1 MFVLDPDAVSEAH
14 PVAAAIT
21 QPPCSAVAST
31 QQPSWSWLIPKLWP
45 ISWAMVAA
53 APMDSSEW
61 SCGRIRERPHLYDSH
76 YSDNIMWC
84 GLIGMENIQL
94 GF

>member
-1 MFVLDPDAVSEAH
+1 MLKPDAVPEAH

-61 SCGRIRERPHLYDSH
+61 SCGGELEGDL
-76 YSDNIMWC
+76 MW
-84 GLIGMENIQL
+84 LRKH
-94 GF
+94 

>member
-1 MFVLDPDAVSEAH
+1 MSRFVLKPDAVPEAH

-31 QQPSWSWLIPKLWP
+31 QQPSWSWLMPKLWP

-53 APMDSSEW
+53 APMDNSEW
-61 SCGRIRERPHLYDSH
+61 SCG
-76 YSDNIMWC
+76 
-84 GLIGMENIQL
+84 
-94 GF
+94 